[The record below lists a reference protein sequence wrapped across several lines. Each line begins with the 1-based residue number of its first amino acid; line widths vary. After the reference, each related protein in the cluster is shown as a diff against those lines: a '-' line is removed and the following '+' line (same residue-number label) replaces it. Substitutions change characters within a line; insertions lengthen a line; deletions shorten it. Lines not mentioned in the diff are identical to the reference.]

1 MIEERVIDVRP
12 QKNLS
17 ARQVFHLCV
26 KGIKHRLLRSV
37 LTLAVVVLAVAFFM
51 FLLSENAYVK
61 AVAESLR
68 GDIVRQ
74 RFTSQT
80 LSYLYNAPTTVLMS
94 RRLADAAA
102 DEPARLAEYARV
114 AKWDLVALQ
123 RLAAG
128 CREEQIYL
136 AFFDAMPIGKRVLL
150 VHKLRDR
157 EIFTML
163 RATEGFD
170 GFSSRIKPMVD
181 IRVPGGLEHFR
192 TFLAGYGEFDRKLA
206 DFTRDWKTALD
217 HLTEVTAPPVGNIET
232 WLRSASPDQ
241 LGVWAAQV
249 SRAGFSLPDTAPRLM
264 QDQLKTAALRQEIL
278 LALSTPEKRALWR
291 TTYKERKLTAVDE
304 KLFALNDDR
313 VVTILDHRYPREVLA
328 AVSAEAAYDR
338 KLSNLETTLSGKAE
352 KGQKGRTL
360 SGRQAF
366 LLFISF
372 LVCMVGIANAMLMSI
387 TERFR
392 EIATMKCLGA
402 TDRYIL
408 IQFMMEAGLQ
418 GIAGS
423 TLGMLLGFLISS
435 VKSTIAFGPFLFLH
449 WPGLEILAVGLI
461 SVAAGVL
468 LAVIAS
474 VYPSWAASRM
484 APMDAMRIE

>member
-1 MIEERVIDVRP
+1 MTEERVIDVRS
-12 QKNLS
+12 QTNLS

-68 GDIVRQ
+68 GDIAHQ

-80 LSYLYNAPTTVLMS
+80 LGYFYNAPTTVIMS
-94 RRLADAAA
+94 RRLAETAAE
-102 DEPARLAEYARV
+102 DPARLAEYARV
-114 AKWDLVALQ
+114 AGWNVAALQ
-123 RLAAG
+123 RLAAA
-128 CREEQIYL
+128 CQDEQTYL
-136 AFFDAMPIGKRVLL
+136 AFFESIPFGKRVLL

-163 RATEGFD
+163 RSPEGFD
-170 GFSSRIKPMVD
+170 GFCSRIKPMVD
-181 IRVPGGLEHFR
+181 IRVPGGLEHFK
-192 TFLAGYGEFDRKLA
+192 TFLSGYNAHEQELVNY
-206 DFTRDWKTALD
+206 TRDWKTAVD
-217 HLTEVTAPPVGNIET
+217 RLTAATLPRSGNLES

-241 LGVWAAQV
+241 LRMWATLV
-249 SRAGFSLPDTAPRLM
+249 TNAGFSLADTAPRLM
-264 QDQLKTAALRQEIL
+264 QEQLKAAALRQEIL
-278 LALSTPEKRALWR
+278 LALSTPETRALWR
-291 TTYKERKLTAVDE
+291 TTYKERKLTAADE
-304 KLFALNDDR
+304 KMFSLDDDR
-313 VVTILDHRYPREVLA
+313 VVTILNNRYPRAVLA
-328 AVSAEAAYDR
+328 SVSADAAHDR
-338 KLSNLETTLSGKAE
+338 KLTNLETKLSGKAE
-352 KGQKGRTL
+352 PGQKARTL

-366 LLFISF
+366 LLLISF

-423 TLGMLLGFLISS
+423 TLGMLLGFFISS
-435 VKSTIAFGPFLFLH
+435 IKSTVSFGTFLFLH
-449 WPGLEILAVGLI
+449 WPGLEILCVGLI
-461 SVAAGVL
+461 SIGAGIL